1 MTYGLICTFSGNVR
15 SGQLQTWLKFLTA
28 LEHNRVAVYLVDNSG
43 SDDFFQELIAES
55 VAYVLRFDKLVVCR
69 YHKVRDAGDRV
80 AAMVNENQIVQV
92 NDSKPV
98 FADVIH
104 REWMQSSNI
113 HNLPVNP
120 LNWSFEREIKSF
132 CTVATYNMEAELALM
147 IDSLRR
153 HHPDTPLVV
162 FGDQQIGAFIKRH
175 NGKIKQP
182 VVSFQEAIFAKKM
195 EETREKYGL
204 DVAKQVRWA
213 SVIDPNPHRPEIIDI
228 KMDAMEHAIKK
239 YGDTMFLDA
248 DVILAA
254 PIKAPTKEPLALS
267 PHYNDRDKEL
277 TIGRYNAGMVWTCDE
292 KFPEWWRHGFWEDSL
307 FFEQECLNRASG
319 TWKVAEYPET
329 HNYGF
334 WRMYSLGKCDRMVDV
349 PELCRAL
356 RLEFSEDGPTLR
368 GDPVQS
374 WHVHPFST
382 RSSDRALSAV
392 MRYLLRNSSGEES
405 GHILKGVAG

>member
-43 SDDFFQELIAES
+43 SDDFLQELIAES

-69 YHKVRDAGDRV
+69 YHKVRDAGERV
-80 AAMVNENQIVQV
+80 AAMVTENQIVQV

-104 REWMQSSNI
+104 KEWMQSSNI
-113 HNLPVNP
+113 NNLPVAP
-120 LNWSFEREIKSF
+120 LSWSFEREISSF
-132 CTVATYNMEAELALM
+132 CTVATYNMEAELDLM
-147 IDSLRR
+147 IDSLER
-153 HHPDTPLVV
+153 HHPGIPLVV
-162 FGDQQIGAFIKRH
+162 YGDYQIVQSCRKRE
-175 NGKIKQP
+175 NVIPYVTITNESMK
-182 VVSFQEAIFAKKM
+182 A
-195 EETREKYGL
+195 TRDKYGL
-204 DVAKQVRWA
+204 DVAKQVRWP
-213 SVIDPNPHRPEIIDI
+213 SVIDPNPHRPEIIDQ
-228 KMDAMEHAIKK
+228 KMGAMEFAIRE

-277 TIGRYNAGMVWTCDE
+277 TIGRYNAGMVWTSDL

-319 TWKVAEYPET
+319 TWKVAEYPESQ
-329 HNYGF
+329 NYGF
-334 WRMYSLGKCDRMVDV
+334 WRMYSLGKCDRLVDV

-356 RLEFSEDGPTLR
+356 RLEFSEDGPLLR

-382 RSSDRALSAV
+382 RNSDRALSAV
-392 MRYLLRNSSGEES
+392 MRYLLRNSSNLES
-405 GHILKGVAG
+405 QNILKGVAA